1 MMYEDGEETKSDFL
15 ARMILMGRLD
25 IDEEKKTLK
34 SNVTCEEEFPE
45 ECVPAKP
52 LTNPIVGCS
61 NDEKTENCEKYN
73 VTAKGFFSSYTQ
85 KIEDGVLDGAKNL
98 IF

>member
-1 MMYEDGEETKSDFL
+1 MTPE
-15 ARMILMGRLD
+15 ILTYLNNLFTTYR
-25 IDEEKKTLK
+25 TLK
-34 SNVTCEEEFPE
+34 SNITCKEEFPE

-61 NDEKTENCEKYN
+61 QDDKTEDCLKYA

-85 KIEDGVLDGAKNL
+85 KIEDSVLDGAKEL
-98 IF
+98 IFEVIYVN